1 MFAVTL
7 QYTAVQTSRTFGVER
22 IGTDIKGSICILI
35 CVTVV
40 AFAWRYRGTN
50 KTIYAE
56 KL

>member
-40 AFAWRYRGTN
+40 AFA
-50 KTIYAE
+50 
-56 KL
+56 